1 VNIADLLADLL
12 VNNGVSKIFSVTGGA
27 SAEIN
32 DAFLR
37 NKKLKLVYFHNE
49 ASCSYAAEGYY
60 RTSGKIPVC
69 LVTVGPGATNLITGV
84 FGNWTE
90 SMPLL
95 VISGQNFRKH
105 TISDTGLRQF
115 GVQEANIVPIVE
127 SFTKFCATILEPNKF
142 NEIFLECWNK
152 MLEPRMGPVWLD
164 MPVDVQKA
172 PWPKNNLTKNT
183 NFLTVKNDSTQPI
196 LDNFI
201 LNYIEKLK
209 KSEKPLIHIGN
220 GLRSPNS
227 KKLLAELINKLKV
240 PLLLTHNSYDMVETS
255 NPRNFGF
262 PGIFGQRYS
271 NLMVQN
277 CDLYLSLGVRLSLAQ
292 IGFDTQNY
300 AKQAEK
306 FQVEIDLR
314 EIKKPSLQF
323 DHALCTDAS
332 LALEKLLDLMSLK
345 DIKIINSQASL
356 WYENCT
362 ILREHFDVLKEQID
376 SSANYINPYFFIRD
390 LSKYL
395 SSNDFVFTD
404 MGTSYQTTYQAIRLP
419 EGCRLITNT
428 GFAPM
433 GWALPASVGST
444 YSEDYSRAICLT
456 GDGGLLMSLQDLA
469 SIPSNKKFIIFLYNN
484 KGYLTQRQ
492 TQEAYYGRFTGVDEF
507 TGLKFPEYSAIA
519 QAFSLDYLRVTNH
532 NQLIEMLPKIFA
544 KKTPSFVDLTMSL
557 AQPQKPRVMSKI
569 DADGNIKIGSL
580 GNMWPYLEETDRNF
594 ITNQLGFKC
603 G

>member
-12 VNNGVSKIFSVTGGA
+12 VNHGVSKVFSVTGGA

-60 RTSGKIPVC
+60 RTTGKIPVC
-69 LVTVGPGATNLITGV
+69 LVTVGPGAC
-84 FGNWTE
+84 
-90 SMPLL
+90 S
-95 VISGQNFRKH
+95 
-105 TISDTGLRQF
+105 
-115 GVQEANIVPIVE
+115 
-127 SFTKFCATILEPNKF
+127 TILEPNKF
-142 NEIFLECWNK
+142 EEIFLECWNK
-152 MLEPRMGPVWLD
+152 MLESRMGPVWLD
-164 MPVDVQKA
+164 IPIDVQKA
-172 PWPKNNLTKNT
+172 PWSKNNLTTNT
-183 NFLTVKNDSTQPI
+183 NFLTAKNDSIQSIP
-196 LDNFI
+196 DDFI
-201 LNYIEKLK
+201 LNYIEKLR
-209 KSEKPLIHIGN
+209 KSQKPLIHIGN
-220 GLRSPNS
+220 GFRSPNS
-227 KKLLAELINKLKV
+227 EKLLAELINKLKV
-240 PLLLTHNSYDMVETS
+240 PLLLTHNSYDMVETN

-277 CDLYLSLGVRLSLAQ
+277 CDLYIRLGVRLSLAQ
-292 IGFDTQNY
+292 IGFDSQNY

-306 FQVEIDLR
+306 FQVEIDFR

-323 DHALCTDAS
+323 EHALCADAS
-332 LALEKLLDLMSLK
+332 LVLEKILGLMSAE
-345 DIKIINSQASL
+345 DIKAINSQASL

-362 ILREHFDVLKEQID
+362 ILREHFDVLKEQVD
-376 SSANYINPYFFIRD
+376 SSTNYINPYIFIRD
-390 LSKYL
+390 LSRYL

-419 EGCRLITNT
+419 KGCRLITNT

-444 YSEDYSRAICLT
+444 YSEDYSRAICLS
-456 GDGGLLMSLQDLA
+456 GDGGLMMSLQDLA

-484 KGYLTQRQ
+484 NGYLTQRQ
-492 TQEAYYGRFTGVDEF
+492 TQEAYYGRFTGVDEL

-519 QAFSLDYLRVTNH
+519 QAFSLDYFRVTNH
-532 NQLIEMLPKIFA
+532 NQLIEMLPKVFA

-557 AQPQKPRVMSKI
+557 TQLQKPRVMSKI

-580 GNMWPYLEETDRNF
+580 ENMWPYLKLEDRNF
-594 ITNQLGFKC
+594 ITNRLGFKYE
-603 G
+603 